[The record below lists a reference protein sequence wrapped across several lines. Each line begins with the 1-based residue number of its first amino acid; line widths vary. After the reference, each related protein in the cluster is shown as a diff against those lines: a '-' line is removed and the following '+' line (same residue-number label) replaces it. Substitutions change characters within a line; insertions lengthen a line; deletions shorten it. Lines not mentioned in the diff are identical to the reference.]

1 MKKED
6 LFFGPLICG
15 ATLIAASAFLIGASL
30 GTKQAERDLYPLPTV
45 VTEIDRSIDKVT
57 CTDYNG
63 YEWSFYG
70 CEDWQENDI
79 CTLLMDSRKTEKI
92 YDDRIVQTRY
102 SGNVESMVDME
113 NVTDFQVNDNS
124 LYLYLAD
131 GTGYY
136 WER

>member
-1 MKKED
+1 MKKEKMD
-6 LFFGPLICG
+6 LEPIICG
-15 ATLIAASAFLIGASL
+15 ATLIAASTFLIGASL

-45 VTEIDRSIDKVT
+45 LTEIDRSIDKVI

-92 YDDRIVQTRY
+92 YDDVIVQTRY
-102 SGNVESMVDME
+102 SGSVESMVDME
-113 NVTDFQVNDNS
+113 AVTDFQANENS
-124 LYLYLAD
+124 LQLYFAD
-131 GTGYY
+131 GSGYY

>member
-6 LFFGPLICG
+6 LGSVICG

-30 GTKQAERDLYPLPTV
+30 GTKQAERDLYPLSTV
-45 VTEIDRSIDKVT
+45 VTEIDRSIDKVI

-92 YDDRIVQTRY
+92 YDDVIVQTRY
-102 SGNVESMVDME
+102 SGSVETMVDME
-113 NVTDFQVNDNS
+113 AVTDFQANENS
-124 LYLYLAD
+124 LQLYFAD
-131 GTGYY
+131 GSGYY

>member
-57 CTDYNG
+57 CT
-63 YEWSFYG
+63 
-70 CEDWQENDI
+70 
-79 CTLLMDSRKTEKI
+79 RKTEKI

>member
-1 MKKED
+1 MKKEKMD
-6 LFFGPLICG
+6 LEPIICG
-15 ATLIAASAFLIGASL
+15 ATLIVASAFLLGASL
-30 GTKQAERDLYPLPTV
+30 GAKQAEQDLYPLPTV
-45 VTEIDRSIDKVT
+45 VTEIDRSVDKVI

-92 YDDRIVQTRY
+92 YDDVIVQTRY
-102 SGNVESMVDME
+102 SGSVETMVDME
-113 NVTDFQVNDNS
+113 AVTDFQANENS
-124 LYLYLAD
+124 LQLYFAD
-131 GTGYY
+131 GSGYY

>member
-6 LFFGPLICG
+6 LGSVIYG

-92 YDDRIVQTRY
+92 YDDVIVQTGY
-102 SGNVESMVDME
+102 SGSVESMVDME
-113 NVTDFQVNDNS
+113 AVTDFQANENS
-124 LYLYLAD
+124 LQLYFAD
-131 GTGYY
+131 GSGYY

>member
-6 LFFGPLICG
+6 WDLGSIVCG
-15 ATLIAASAFLIGASL
+15 ATLIAASAFLL
-30 GTKQAERDLYPLPTV
+30 GTATGNKQAERDLYPLPTV
-45 VTEIDRSIDKVT
+45 VTEIDRSVDKVI

-70 CEDWQENDI
+70 AEDWQVNDI

-92 YDDRIVQTRY
+92 YDDRIIKTRY
-102 SGNVESMVDME
+102 SGSVESMVDME
-113 NVTDFQVNDNS
+113 TVTDFQVNDGS

>member
-6 LFFGPLICG
+6 LDLGSIICG
-15 ATLIAASAFLIGASL
+15 AVLIAGSAFLL
-30 GTKQAERDLYPLPTV
+30 GTATGNKQAERDLYPLPTV
-45 VTEIDRSIDKVT
+45 VTEINYSIDKVT
-57 CTDYNG
+57 CADYNG

-70 CEDWQENDI
+70 CEDWQVNDI
-79 CTLLMDSRKTEKI
+79 CTLLMDSQKTEKI

-113 NVTDFQVNDNS
+113 TVTGFQANGES

-136 WER
+136 WEK

>member
-1 MKKED
+1 MKKEKMD
-6 LFFGPLICG
+6 LEPIICG

-30 GTKQAERDLYPLPTV
+30 GTKQAERDLYPLSTV
-45 VTEIDRSIDKVT
+45 VTEIDRSIDKVI

-92 YDDRIVQTRY
+92 YDDVIVQTRY
-102 SGNVESMVDME
+102 SGSVETMVDME
-113 NVTDFQVNDNS
+113 AVTDFQANENS
-124 LYLYLAD
+124 LQLYFAD
-131 GTGYY
+131 GSGYY

>member
-6 LFFGPLICG
+6 WDLGAIICG
-15 ATLIAASAFLIGASL
+15 ATLIAGSAFLL
-30 GTKQAERDLYPLPTV
+30 GTATGNKQAERDLYPLPTV
-45 VTEIDRSIDKVT
+45 VTEIDRSVDKVI

-70 CEDWQENDI
+70 TEDWEVNDI

-102 SGNVESMVDME
+102 SGSVESMVDME
-113 NVTDFQVNDNS
+113 SVTDFQANDGS

-131 GTGYY
+131 GSGYY
-136 WER
+136 WEK

>member
-1 MKKED
+1 MKKEKMD
-6 LFFGPLICG
+6 LEPIICG
-15 ATLIAASAFLIGASL
+15 ATLIAAGAFLLGTCL
-30 GTKQAERDLYPLPTV
+30 GTKQTERDLYPLPTV

-57 CTDYNG
+57 VTDYTG

-70 CEDWQENDI
+70 CEDWQLNDI
-79 CTLLMDSRKTEKI
+79 CTLLMDTRKTEKI

-102 SGNVESMVDME
+102 SGSVESMVDME
-113 NVTDFQVNDNS
+113 AVTDFQANDDS